1 MRIGVDIVCVSRIA
15 HSLSVS
21 ARFAQSVFAQSERE
35 QAMRLPEQRG
45 HEYLAG
51 RFAVKE
57 AVLKALHRGIE
68 NPSMMKEIEAV
79 SQTDGRPRL
88 QLTGGVAQIAHE
100 IGLSDWQVSISHEE
114 NYAVAFVLLS

>member
-1 MRIGVDIVCVSRIA
+1 
-15 HSLSVS
+15 VS

-79 SQTDGRPRL
+79 SQTDGRPCA
-88 QLTGGVAQIAHE
+88 V
-100 IGLSDWQVSISHEE
+100 ISRCFSVGDSPTREL
-114 NYAVAFVLLS
+114 VRSTR